1 MTAFTIAFTCS
12 DAVGVIGVPL
22 AVVLFPSLSREVAIG
37 NHREFVG
44 LVTRALRFL
53 TVVMLPIAVITAILS
68 VEVAVLFR
76 RFDRTAIELTAVTL
90 QAFLVGLVATP

>member
-1 MTAFTIAFTCS
+1 M
-12 DAVGVIGVPL
+12 IGVPL

-68 VEVAVLFR
+68 VEGVAVLFR
-76 RFDRTAIELTAVTL
+76 RFDRTAVELTAVTL
-90 QAFLVGLVATP
+90 GRSSSGSSPTP

>member
-1 MTAFTIAFTCS
+1 MTAFTIAFTLLQIP
-12 DAVGVIGVPL
+12 VGVIGVPL

-68 VEVAVLFR
+68 VEGWPSCSGASTGR
-76 RFDRTAIELTAVTL
+76 RSS
-90 QAFLVGLVATP
+90 